1 MNKTGYI
8 LWSLGNSNG
17 NLRNTV
23 KCLVFIKY
31 FLFATDLGHYY
42 NIIGS
47 LNLQSIIHWYAKI
60 LIYNVGS
67 CLYQVM
73 LHKAIKFKSNFWAV
87 TASGL
92 LPTSTES
99 FTVICRKKSVA
110 GVLLLAY
117 LCFRIYGILSFF
129 FSTEAFIKCCYS
141 PICIV
146 NNCRL
151 KYKRWKEF
159 LIPAD
164 SEQMKYIILMLIAEK
179 NDAL

>member
-1 MNKTGYI
+1 MPK
-8 LWSLGNSNG
+8 
-17 NLRNTV
+17 
-23 KCLVFIKY
+23 
-31 FLFATDLGHYY
+31 FLFITWAAVC
-42 NIIGS
+42 IR
-47 LNLQSIIHWYAKI
+47 
-60 LIYNVGS
+60 S
-67 CLYQVM
+67 CCTKLSSS
-73 LHKAIKFKSNFWAV
+73 KAIFEQS
-87 TASGL
+87 
-92 LPTSTES
+92 LPVGYYLQALS
-99 FTVICRKKSVA
+99 
-110 GVLLLAY
+110 LLL
-117 LCFRIYGILSFF
+117 LSVGRSLWQVFCFWHISALEFMGFFLFF